1 MPGWLLD
8 VEHAKKIHGP
18 SNEKGKWDNA
28 EHFSGVNVL
37 CSLWLCT
44 IPLKII
50 MRVRTRCVLYGFND
64 GDDDYRYDD
73 YMEFSSF
80 YNILHTFFWF

>member
-1 MPGWLLD
+1 MGGMDGWLALC
-8 VEHAKKIHGP
+8 VVYGLHSENIHGQIAHLGP
-18 SNEKGKWDNA
+18 SGARTFFGCKYGCA
-28 EHFSGVNVL
+28 L
-37 CSLWLCT
+37 CGFT

-73 YMEFSSF
+73 DDYMEFQV
-80 YNILHTFFWF
+80 L